1 MGSIAALGARR
12 IALAPTAVT
21 SSDPMPE
28 SESDRDLAN
37 DPGARNPSLE
47 DGDSEGNAR
56 WPAVLSGDYDANP
69 ALRGLRPVFRH
80 LPSDPRCKLCSAPY
94 GPPFGGIVK
103 LLGFGPWAKNPS
115 LCGAC
120 LRVMERHLGG
130 ADVELTMLF
139 ADLRGSTE
147 LGERM
152 TSAAYRS
159 LVNSYY
165 GVAAR
170 VIRET
175 GGVISKYLGDGVFA
189 LFVPGFSGPD
199 HAQRGIEAARRMLR
213 DTGASSDL
221 PAEWRPLPVGIGVH
235 TGSAYVGVVGK
246 AGDLLE
252 FTALGDAVNLTARL
266 SSAAASR
273 ELLISDAALQAAGP
287 PTDGLEPRELSLK
300 GIARPVLAWS
310 ERDLGGVAARDR

>member
-1 MGSIAALGARR
+1 MA
-12 IALAPTAVT
+12 
-21 SSDPMPE
+21 E
-28 SESDRDLAN
+28 SESDRELAQDAGAPN
-37 DPGARNPSLE
+37 PALGDDDP
-47 DGDSEGNAR
+47 EGNER
-56 WPAVLSGDYDANP
+56 WRAVLNGDYDANP

-165 GVAAR
+165 GIAAR

-175 GGVISKYLGDGVFA
+175 GGVVSKYLGDGVFA

-199 HAQRGIEAARRMLR
+199 HAQRGIEAGRQMLR
-213 DTGASSDL
+213 DTDVSSDL
-221 PAEWRPLPVGIGVH
+221 PAEGRPLPLGIGIH

-252 FTALGDAVNLTARL
+252 FTALGDAVNITARL

-273 ELLISDAALQAAGP
+273 ELVISDTALRAAGQQ
-287 PTDGLEPRELSLK
+287 TDGLERRELSLK
-300 GIARPVLAWS
+300 GIVRPVLAWS
-310 ERDLGGVAARDR
+310 ERDLAEGAAPPVEEIRGP